1 MYTNRWLTGHQFF
14 AKNSLPLRKQAHKV
28 HDYNEQRGHTV
39 LPIHLF
45 WNIWYVDV
53 RCGVCN
59 ISFWTIHSCTFY
71 YYVKITGNIELAN
84 RKKYVSSNNDCGK
97 TSFPYC
103 FVHLQKWYKYLSD
116 YIIWDLFVRY
126 NRCHLFLGFFCFE
139 NPISKVD
146 RKTFRILMNKFCKHD
161 KFMYFVTCRHCML
174 KLLT

>member
-1 MYTNRWLTGHQFF
+1 MINNTSILC
-14 AKNSLPLRKQAHKV
+14 KNSLPLRKQAHKV

-84 RKKYVSSNNDCGK
+84 RKKYVSSKNDCGN

-126 NRCHLFLGFFCFE
+126 NRCHLFLFFSVLKIQYQKLTVKLSEYLWTNFA
-139 NPISKVD
+139 NMI
-146 RKTFRILMNKFCKHD
+146 
-161 KFMYFVTCRHCML
+161 KFMYFVTCWHCML